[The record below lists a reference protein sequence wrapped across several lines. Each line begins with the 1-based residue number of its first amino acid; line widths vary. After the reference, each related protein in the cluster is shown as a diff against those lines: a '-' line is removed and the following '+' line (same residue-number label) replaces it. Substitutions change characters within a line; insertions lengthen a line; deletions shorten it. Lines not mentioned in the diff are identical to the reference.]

1 MLYNLILRNKHF
13 TLLVGGSWVFVLLG
27 LNLKAFHMYLTLGR
41 NRIAPQRPK
50 VVDSRGAMRSILT
63 ETNKIGTS
71 KFCLEANCCYLVSE
85 YYRAPSEG
93 VRESKQ
99 VADDHSHTL
108 FYVLRFIEDR
118 RPPYREIF
126 NIAALWEKQECCNQL
141 LLF

>member
-41 NRIAPQRPK
+41 NRIAPQLPK

-99 VADDHSHTL
+99 VAYDHSHTL